1 MTKVQKYELALIF
14 QADLG
19 EKEIANQLDEIK
31 ADLKKADV
39 AITMEDFWGL
49 RNFAY
54 NLKSKDKGF
63 YVSLYLDAQNG
74 EFAKEITHDLN
85 INKAVIRSLLI
96 KIPDFY
102 KPGKAAEFQKKTE
115 ELISKLEDDQK
126 EESSKLQEEL
136 QKITGAK

>member
-1 MTKVQKYELALIF
+1 MTKVQKYELSLIF

-19 EKEIANQLDEIK
+19 EKEIAAQLDEIK
-31 ADLKKADV
+31 AHLKKFDV
-39 AITMEDFWGL
+39 SITMEDVWGL

-54 NLKSKDKGF
+54 NLKGKDKGF
-63 YVSLYLDAQNG
+63 YVSLYLNTQNS
-74 EFAKEITHDLN
+74 EFTKELTNDLN
-85 INKAVIRSLLI
+85 INKAVVRFLLI

-102 KPGKAAEFQKKTE
+102 KPGKAAELQKKTE